1 MIHINI
7 HINTLLTWRGNMAE
21 TLYTQSLKSEE
32 AAVIKVH
39 VPPHVLPRLYSYLD
53 KLETSGVSANQEA
66 VLRDA
71 LTVFL
76 EAKGY

>member
-1 MIHINI
+1 
-7 HINTLLTWRGNMAE
+7 MAE
-21 TLYTQSLKSEE
+21 TLHTKSLKSEDS
-32 AAVIKVH
+32 AVIKVH

-53 KLETSGVSANQEA
+53 KLETRGISANEES